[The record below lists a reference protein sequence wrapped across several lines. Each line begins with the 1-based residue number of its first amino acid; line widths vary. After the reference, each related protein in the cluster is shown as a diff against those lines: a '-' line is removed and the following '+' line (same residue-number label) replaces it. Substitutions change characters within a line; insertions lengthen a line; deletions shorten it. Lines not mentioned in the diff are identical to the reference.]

1 MMKKLLTLLLFLCA
15 AVSQAQVINFPD
27 PNLKTALLNSPFV
40 MDLNDNFLT
49 SPDLDFSGEI
59 EIDEALQIGTIIL
72 EDANISNVSGM
83 EFFTNLKQVS
93 FARNQITDI
102 TPLQSLV
109 SLRQLSVQDNDIT
122 SVDLSAGFVLLD
134 DFNLNGNNNLTYLN
148 FSGCSSLQY
157 INTLNLNA
165 LSYFNINGC
174 SSIPS
179 ISIMSNV
186 LSFFDFTGC
195 TGMQNL
201 TIWNSQ
207 LTSLDFSNLNV
218 HSINLQDISQV
229 SSITFGNNPNLSNLN
244 IFGSA
249 ATTIDVSNLP
259 ALSSFWCGNHPSLQ
273 AILAKNGANESFV
286 LSNNPN
292 LNFVCVDDSQV
303 DAVRTYLDGNSMAN
317 VACSSYCSFTPG
329 GNYNTIT
336 GVARFDGNS
345 NGCDAVD
352 LAPNNIRFN
361 ISDGPN
367 TGASFSNNAGNYTFY
382 TQTGNFT
389 VTPSVEHPTFFNFS
403 PASATIP
410 FVNNNNNIAT
420 QNFCITA
427 NGVHS
432 DVEMTISPV
441 TPARPG
447 FDAVYQLSYKNN
459 GNKTETVFLN
469 FGYDESRMDFVSA
482 TATPTGSGPGALGF
496 TIFNLRPF
504 ENGSVLVTLNVNAP
518 TDTPAV
524 NVGDVLS
531 FTSFIDVS
539 VDENWADNSFPY
551 NQTVVGSF
559 DPNDITCLEGNVA
572 PVSSIGNYLH
582 YAINFENTGTDFAE
596 NIVVKMIV
604 DPAQFN
610 LASLQLINAS
620 HAADVKIS
628 GNVVEFVFKQIYL
641 NIGGHGHI
649 LLKLKTNAGLTVGSV
664 VSRRAD
670 IYFDYNLPVDTGLA
684 NTTFQLLSKDQF
696 AIDPSVTV
704 SPNPT
709 NGVFNVKAGS
719 MIESVALYDLQGRIV
734 ATHLLGETAAAID
747 ISAYANGIYF
757 AKVKTANGSQI
768 QKLVKR

>member
-59 EIDEALQIGTIIL
+59 EISEALQIGTIMV
-72 EDANISNVSGM
+72 ENANISDLSGM
-83 EFFTNLKQVS
+83 EFFASLKS
-93 FARNQITDI
+93 FSCAGNQITSLA
-102 TPLQSLV
+102 PLQNMV
-109 SLRQLSVQDNDIT
+109 SLQILSVANNQIT
-122 SVDLSAGFVLLD
+122 SIDLSAGFTQLT
-134 DFNLNGNNNLTYLN
+134 DFDFSGNTVTSLNL
-148 FSGCSSLQY
+148 SGCSALTY
-157 INTLNLNA
+157 IDPLVTANLV
-165 LSYFNINGC
+165 YFNIRNC
-174 SSIPS
+174 ASITTF
-179 ISIMSNV
+179 NV
-186 LSFFDFTGC
+186 TSPGLAFIDFTGC
-195 TGMQNL
+195 TALNNL
-201 TIWNSQ
+201 TIWDSQ
-207 LTSLDFSNLNV
+207 LTALDFSNLNCQWI
-218 HSINLQDISQV
+218 SLQNNAQLA
-229 SSITFGNNPNLSNLN
+229 SITFGNSPGLGSVS
-244 IFGSA
+244 IMGSA
-249 ATTIDVSNLP
+249 ITTLDFSGLSGLASVWSSN
-259 ALSSFWCGNHPSLQ
+259 NLQ
-273 AILAKNGANESFV
+273 LQTIFAKNGVEESFIFA
-286 LSNNPN
+286 NCPN
-292 LNFVCVDDSQV
+292 VAFICVDDSQI
-303 DAVRTYLDGNSMAN
+303 DLVRSQLNSASMFN
-317 VACSSYCSFTPG
+317 TACSSYCSFTPG
-329 GNYNTIT
+329 GNYNTIAGT
-336 GVARFDGNS
+336 VRFDSNN
-345 NGCDAVD
+345 NGCDATD
-352 LAPNNIRFN
+352 ITPNNIRVN
-361 ISDGPN
+361 ITGGAED
-367 TGASFSNNAGNYTFY
+367 GASFLNNSGGYTFY
-382 TQTGNFT
+382 TGAGNFNI
-389 VTPSVEHPTFFNFS
+389 TPMAEHPTFFNFS

-410 FVNNNNNIAT
+410 FANSDNNIAT

-432 DVEMTISPV
+432 DVEMTISPF

-482 TATPTGSGPGALGF
+482 TVAPTGSGPGALGF

-524 NVGDVLS
+524 NVGDVLA
-531 FTSFIDVS
+531 FTSFIDVTT
-539 VDENWADNSFPY
+539 DENWADNSFPY
-551 NQTVVGSF
+551 SQTVVGSF

-572 PVSSIGNYLH
+572 PVSTIGNYLH

-596 NIVVKMIV
+596 NIVVKMVV

-610 LASLQLINAS
+610 LGSLQLLNAS

-684 NTTFQLLSKDQF
+684 NTTFQLLAKDEF
-696 AIDPSVTV
+696 AIDQSVVV

-709 NGVFNVKAGS
+709 SGVFSVKASS
-719 MIESVALYDLQGRIV
+719 MIQSVALYDLQGRIV
-734 ATHLLGETAAAID
+734 ATHLLGETAATID

-757 AKVKTANGSQI
+757 VKVKTENGSQI
-768 QKLVKR
+768 QKLVKK

>member
-1 MMKKLLTLLLFLCA
+1 MMKKLLTFLFCLCA
-15 AVSQAQVINFPD
+15 AVLPAQVINFPD

-59 EIDEALQIGTIIL
+59 EIDEALQIGTIMV
-72 EDANISNVSGM
+72 ENANIADLSGM
-83 EFFTNLKQVS
+83 EFFGNLRS
-93 FARNQITDI
+93 FSCSGNQIVSI
-102 TPLQSLV
+102 VPLQNLT
-109 SLRQLSVQDNDIT
+109 SLRQLFVTNNQIVSI
-122 SVDLSAGFVLLD
+122 DLSAGFTQLT
-134 DFNLNGNNNLTYLN
+134 DFDFAGNTVDYLN
-148 FSGCSSLQY
+148 LSGCSALTY
-157 INTLNLNA
+157 ISPTDTANLV
-165 LSYFNINGC
+165 YFNIRNC
-174 SSIPS
+174 ASLTTF
-179 ISIMSNV
+179 NV
-186 LSFFDFTGC
+186 TSGALIFIDFAGC
-195 TGMQNL
+195 TQLNNL
-201 TIWNSQ
+201 TIWNSHL
-207 LTSLDFSNLNV
+207 LTIDFSNLNV
-218 HSINLQDISQV
+218 QTINLQDNSQIT
-229 SSITFGNNPNLSNLN
+229 SITFGNNPNLSSLN
-244 IFGSA
+244 IFGSPI
-249 ATTIDVSNLP
+249 TEIDVSSLS
-259 ALSSFWCGNHPSLQ
+259 ALNSFWCANHPLLQ
-273 AILAKNGANESFV
+273 TIYAKNGANESFV
-286 LSNNPN
+286 LGNNPN
-292 LNFVCVDDSQV
+292 LNFICVDDSQV
-303 DAVRTYLDGNSMAN
+303 DAVRAFLDGNSMAN

-336 GVARFDGNS
+336 GVARFDGNT
-345 NGCDAVD
+345 NGCDAAD

-367 TGASFSNNAGNYTFY
+367 TGASFSNNTGNYTFY

-389 VTPSVEHPTFFNFS
+389 ITPSVEHPTFFNFS

-482 TATPTGSGPGALGF
+482 SAIPNGSGPGALGF

-504 ENGSVLVTLNVNAP
+504 ENGSVLVTMHVNAP

-551 NQTVVGSF
+551 SQTVVGSF
-559 DPNDITCLEGNVA
+559 DPNDITCLEGSVA
-572 PVSSIGNYLH
+572 PVSAIGNYLH
-582 YAINFENTGTDFAE
+582 YAINFENTGTDSAE
-596 NIVVKMIV
+596 NIVVKMVV

-610 LASLQLINAS
+610 LGSLQLINAS

-649 LLKLKTNAGLTVGSV
+649 LLKLKTNAGLAVGSV

-696 AIDPSVTV
+696 EIDQSVAV
-704 SPNPT
+704 SPNPSS
-709 NGVFNVKAGS
+709 GVFNVKASS

-734 ATHLLGETAAAID
+734 ATHLLGESNATID

-757 AKVKTANGSQI
+757 VKVKTANGSQI
-768 QKLVKR
+768 QKLVKK

>member
-1 MMKKLLTLLLFLCA
+1 MMKKLLTLLLVLYA

-59 EIDEALQIGTIIL
+59 EISEALQIGTIMV
-72 EDANISNVSGM
+72 ENANISDLSGM
-83 EFFTNLKQVS
+83 EFFANLKQFS
-93 FARNQITDI
+93 CAGNQIT
-102 TPLQSLV
+102 TLAPLENMVSLQQLYTANNQLV
-109 SLRQLSVQDNDIT
+109 SVN
-122 SVDLSAGFVLLD
+122 LSAGFTQLTDFDFAGNTLD
-134 DFNLNGNNNLTYLN
+134 YLNLAGCSALTYIDPLGTSN
-148 FSGCSSLQY
+148 LVYFNIRNCSSLTTF
-157 INTLNLNA
+157 NVTSPA
-165 LSYFNINGC
+165 LVFI
-174 SSIPS
+174 
-179 ISIMSNV
+179 
-186 LSFFDFTGC
+186 DFTGC
-195 TGMQNL
+195 TALNNL
-201 TIWNSQ
+201 TIWDSHLFNM
-207 LTSLDFSNLNV
+207 DFTNV
-218 HSINLQDISQV
+218 SCQTINLQGNLGVISM
-229 SSITFGNNPNLSNLN
+229 TFGNNPNLSNLN
-244 IFGSA
+244 ILGSSME
-249 ATTIDVSNLP
+249 TLDVSGLP
-259 ALSSFWCGNHPSLQ
+259 ALSSFWCANNPNLQ
-273 AILAKNGANESFV
+273 TIYAKNGANESFV
-286 LSNNPN
+286 LGNNPN

-329 GNYNTIT
+329 GNYNTIA
-336 GVARFDGNS
+336 GNMKFDVNN
-345 NGCDAVD
+345 NGCDAGD
-352 LAPNNIRFN
+352 ITPNNIRVN
-361 ISDGPN
+361 ITDGTN
-367 TGASFSNNAGNYTFY
+367 TGASFTSNTGNYTFY

-403 PASATIP
+403 PQWAAVP
-410 FVNNNNNIAT
+410 FPNNNNNT
-420 QNFCITA
+420 VVEDFCITA

-482 TATPTGSGPGALGF
+482 SAIPNGSGPGALGF

-504 ENGSVLVTLNVNAP
+504 ENGNVLVTMHVNAP

-551 NQTVVGSF
+551 SQTVVGSF
-559 DPNDITCLEGNVA
+559 DPNDITCLEGSVA
-572 PVSSIGNYLH
+572 PVSAIGNYLH
-582 YAINFENTGTDFAE
+582 YAINFENTGTDSAE
-596 NIVVKMIV
+596 NIVVKMVV

-610 LASLQLINAS
+610 LGSLQLINAS

-649 LLKLKTNAGLTVGSV
+649 LLKLKTNAGLAVGSV

-696 AIDPSVTV
+696 EIDQSVAV
-704 SPNPT
+704 SPNPSS
-709 NGVFNVKAGS
+709 GVFNVKASS

-734 ATHLLGETAAAID
+734 ATHLLGESNATID

-757 AKVKTANGSQI
+757 VKVKTANGSQI
-768 QKLVKR
+768 QKLVKK

>member
-1 MMKKLLTLLLFLCA
+1 MMKKLLTLLLVLSA

-49 SPDLDFSGEI
+49 SPDLDFSGDI
-59 EIDEALQIGTIIL
+59 EIDEALQIGTIIV
-72 EDANISNVSGM
+72 ENANISDLSGM
-83 EFFTNLKQVS
+83 EFFANLKQFS
-93 FARNQITDI
+93 CADNQIT
-102 TPLQSLV
+102 TLAPLQNMV
-109 SLRQLSVQDNDIT
+109 SLQQLYTANNQLV
-122 SVDLSAGFVLLD
+122 SVDLSAGFTQLTDFDFAGNTLD
-134 DFNLNGNNNLTYLN
+134 YLNLEGCSALTYINPMATANLVYFN
-148 FSGCSSLQY
+148 IRNCSSLTTF
-157 INTLNLNA
+157 NVTSPA
-165 LSYFNINGC
+165 LVFI
-174 SSIPS
+174 
-179 ISIMSNV
+179 
-186 LSFFDFTGC
+186 DFTGC
-195 TGMQNL
+195 TALNNL
-201 TIWNSQ
+201 TIWDSH
-207 LTSLDFSNLNV
+207 LITMDFTNV
-218 HSINLQDISQV
+218 SCQTINLQGNLGVISM
-229 SSITFGNNPNLSNLN
+229 TFGNNPNLSNLN
-244 IFGSA
+244 IFGSSME
-249 ATTIDVSNLP
+249 TLDVSGLP
-259 ALSSFWCGNHPSLQ
+259 VLSSFWCANNPNLKT
-273 AILAKNGANESFV
+273 IYAKNGANESFV
-286 LSNNPN
+286 LGNNPN
-292 LNFVCVDDSQV
+292 LEFVCVDDSQV
-303 DAVRTYLDGNSMAN
+303 DAVRTYLDGNSLAN

-336 GVARFDGNS
+336 GIARFDGNS
-345 NGCDAVD
+345 NGCDAAD
-352 LAPNNIRFN
+352 LTPNNIRFN

-367 TGASFSNNAGNYTFY
+367 TGASFTNNTGNYTFY

-410 FVNNNNNIAT
+410 FANNNNNIAT

-482 TATPTGSGPGALGF
+482 SVAPTGSGPGALGF

-504 ENGSVLVTLNVNAP
+504 ENGSVLVTLNINAP

-524 NVGDVLS
+524 NVGDVLP

-551 NQTVVGSF
+551 SQTVVGSF

-596 NIVVKMIV
+596 NIVVKMVV

-610 LASLQLINAS
+610 LGSLQLINAS

-649 LLKLKTNAGLTVGSV
+649 LLKLKTNAALNLGSV

-684 NTTFQLLSKDQF
+684 NTTFQLLAKDQF
-696 AIDPSVTV
+696 AIDQSVVV

-709 NGVFNVKAGS
+709 SGVFNVKASS
-719 MIESVALYDLQGRIV
+719 MIQSVAVYDLQGRIV
-734 ATHLLGETAAAID
+734 ATHLLGETAAAIN
-747 ISAYANGIYF
+747 ISAYANGVYF
-757 AKVKTANGSQI
+757 VKVKTANGSQV
-768 QKLVKR
+768 QKLVKK

>member
-1 MMKKLLTLLLFLCA
+1 MMKKLLTLLLVLCA

-40 MDLNDNFLT
+40 MDVNDNFLT
-49 SPDLDFSGEI
+49 SPDLDFSGDI
-59 EIDEALQIGTIIL
+59 EIDEALQIGTIIV
-72 EDANISNVSGM
+72 ENANISDLSGM
-83 EFFTNLKQVS
+83 EFFASLKS
-93 FARNQITDI
+93 FSCAGNQITSLA
-102 TPLQSLV
+102 PLQNMV
-109 SLRQLSVQDNDIT
+109 SLQILSVANNQIT
-122 SVDLSAGFVLLD
+122 SIDLSSGFTQLT
-134 DFNLNGNNNLTYLN
+134 DFDFSGNTVTSLNL
-148 FSGCSSLQY
+148 SGCS
-157 INTLNLNA
+157 A
-165 LSYFNINGC
+165 LSYIDPMVTANLVYFNIHNC
-174 SSIPS
+174 ASITTF
-179 ISIMSNV
+179 NV
-186 LSFFDFTGC
+186 TSPGLAFIDFTGC
-195 TGMQNL
+195 IALNNL
-201 TIWNSQ
+201 TIWDSQ
-207 LTSLDFSNLNV
+207 LTALDFSTLNCQWI
-218 HSINLQDISQV
+218 SLQNNNQL
-229 SSITFGNNPNLSNLN
+229 SSITLGNNPGLGSLSVM
-244 IFGSA
+244 GSA
-249 ATTIDVSNLP
+249 ITTLDLSGLSGLGSVWCSN
-259 ALSSFWCGNHPSLQ
+259 NLQ
-273 AILAKNGANESFV
+273 LQTVFAKNGANESFV
-286 LSNNPN
+286 FGNCPN
-292 LNFVCVDDSQV
+292 VSFVCVDDFQIDLVQSH
-303 DAVRTYLDGNSMAN
+303 LNSASMFN
-317 VACSSYCSFTPG
+317 TACSSYCSFTPG

-336 GVARFDGNS
+336 GVARFDGNT
-345 NGCDAVD
+345 NGCDAGD

-367 TGASFSNNAGNYTFY
+367 TGASFSSNTGNYTFY

-403 PASATIP
+403 PQWAVVP
-410 FVNNNNNIAT
+410 FPNNNNNTAVED
-420 QNFCITA
+420 FCITA

-469 FGYDESRMDFVSA
+469 FGYDESRMNFVSA
-482 TATPTGSGPGALGF
+482 SAVPNGSGPGALGF

-504 ENGSVLVTLNVNAP
+504 ENGSVLVTMHVNAP

-551 NQTVVGSF
+551 SQTVVGSF

-582 YAINFENTGTDFAE
+582 YAINFENTGTDSAE
-596 NIVVKMIV
+596 NIVVKMVV

-610 LASLQLINAS
+610 LGSLQMINAS
-620 HAADVKIS
+620 HAAEVKIS

-696 AIDPSVTV
+696 EIDQSVAV
-704 SPNPT
+704 SPNPS
-709 NGVFNVKAGS
+709 NGVFNVKASS

-734 ATHLLGETAAAID
+734 ATHLLGESNATID

-757 AKVKTANGSQI
+757 VEVKTANGSQI
-768 QKLVKR
+768 QKLVKK

>member
-1 MMKKLLTLLLFLCA
+1 MMKKLLTLLLVLSA

-27 PNLKTALLNSPFV
+27 PNLKTGLLNSPFV

-49 SPDLDFSGEI
+49 SPDLDFSGDI
-59 EIDEALQIGTIIL
+59 EIDEALQIGTIIV
-72 EDANISNVSGM
+72 ENANISDLSGM
-83 EFFTNLKQVS
+83 EFFANLKQFS
-93 FARNQITDI
+93 CADNQIT
-102 TPLQSLV
+102 TLAPLQNMV
-109 SLRQLSVQDNDIT
+109 SLQQLYTANNQLV
-122 SVDLSAGFVLLD
+122 SVDLSAGFTQLTDFDFAGNTLD
-134 DFNLNGNNNLTYLN
+134 YLNLEGCSALTYINPMATANLVYFN
-148 FSGCSSLQY
+148 IRNCSSLTTF
-157 INTLNLNA
+157 NVTSPA
-165 LSYFNINGC
+165 LVFI
-174 SSIPS
+174 
-179 ISIMSNV
+179 
-186 LSFFDFTGC
+186 DFTGC
-195 TGMQNL
+195 TALNNL
-201 TIWNSQ
+201 TIWDSH
-207 LTSLDFSNLNV
+207 LITMDFTNV
-218 HSINLQDISQV
+218 SCQTINLQGNLGVISM
-229 SSITFGNNPNLSNLN
+229 TFGNNPNLSNLN
-244 IFGSA
+244 IFGSSMEA
-249 ATTIDVSNLP
+249 LDVSGLP
-259 ALSSFWCGNHPSLQ
+259 VLSSFWCANNPNLKT
-273 AILAKNGANESFV
+273 IYAKNGANESFV
-286 LSNNPN
+286 LGNNPN
-292 LNFVCVDDSQV
+292 LEFVCVDDSQV
-303 DAVRTYLDGNSMAN
+303 DAVRTYLDGNSLAN

-336 GVARFDGNS
+336 GIARFDGNS
-345 NGCDAVD
+345 NGCDATD
-352 LAPNNIRFN
+352 LTPNNIRFN

-367 TGASFSNNAGNYTFY
+367 TGASFTNNTGNYTFY

-410 FVNNNNNIAT
+410 FANNNNNIAT

-482 TATPTGSGPGALGF
+482 SVAPTGSGPGALGF

-504 ENGSVLVTLNVNAP
+504 ENGSVLVTLNINAP

-524 NVGDVLS
+524 NVGDVLA

-551 NQTVVGSF
+551 SQTVVGSF

-572 PVSSIGNYLH
+572 PISSIGNYLH

-596 NIVVKMIV
+596 NIVVKMVV

-610 LASLQLINAS
+610 LGSLQLINAS

-649 LLKLKTNAGLTVGSV
+649 LLKLKTNAALNLGSV

-684 NTTFQLLSKDQF
+684 NTTFQLLAKDQF
-696 AIDPSVTV
+696 AIDQSVVV

-709 NGVFNVKAGS
+709 SGVFNVKASS
-719 MIESVALYDLQGRIV
+719 MIQSVAVYDLQGRIV
-734 ATHLLGETAAAID
+734 ATHLLGETAAAIN
-747 ISAYANGIYF
+747 ISAYANGVYF
-757 AKVKTANGSQI
+757 VKVKTANGSQV
-768 QKLVKR
+768 QKLVKK

>member
-1 MMKKLLTLLLFLCA
+1 MMKKLLTLLLILFA

-40 MDLNDNFLT
+40 MDVNDNSLV
-49 SPDLDFSGEI
+49 SPDLDFSGDI
-59 EIDEALQIGTIIL
+59 EFDEALQIGTIIV
-72 EDANISNVSGM
+72 DHANISDLSGM
-83 EFFTNLKQVS
+83 GFFTNLKQFS
-93 FARNQITDI
+93 CADNQIT
-102 TPLQSLV
+102 TLAPLQNMV
-109 SLRQLSVQDNDIT
+109 SLQQLYAMNNQIT
-122 SVDLSAGFVLLD
+122 AVDLSGGFTQLTDFDFAGNTLD
-134 DFNLNGNNNLTYLN
+134 YLN
-148 FSGCSSLQY
+148 LSGCSALTN
-157 INTLNLNA
+157 IDPLGTGNLV
-165 LSYFNINGC
+165 YFNIRNC
-174 SSIPS
+174 SSLTTFNVTS
-179 ISIMSNV
+179 SN
-186 LSFFDFTGC
+186 LSFIDFTGC
-195 TGMQNL
+195 TALNNL
-201 TIWNSQ
+201 TLWNSQ
-207 LTSLDFSNLNV
+207 LTALDFSNLNIQI
-218 HSINLQDISQV
+218 INLQDISQV

-244 IFGSA
+244 VFGSA
-249 ATTIDVSNLP
+249 ATNIDLSNLP
-259 ALSSFWCGNHPSLQ
+259 ALNSFWCGNNAQLQ
-273 AILAKNGANESFV
+273 TIFAKNGANESFV
-286 LSNNPN
+286 LYNNPN

-303 DAVRTYLDGNSMAN
+303 DAVRAYLDGNSLAN

-336 GVARFDGNS
+336 GVGRFDGNT
-345 NGCDAVD
+345 NGCDAGD

-367 TGASFSNNAGNYTFY
+367 TGASFSNNTGNYTFY

-482 TATPTGSGPGALGF
+482 TAAPTGSGAGALGF

-504 ENGSVLVTLNVNAP
+504 ENGSVLVTMHVNAP

-551 NQTVVGSF
+551 SQTVVGSF

-572 PVSSIGNYLH
+572 PVSAIGNYLH

-596 NIVVKMIV
+596 NIVVKMVV

-610 LASLQLINAS
+610 LGSLQLINAS

-684 NTTFQLLSKDQF
+684 NTTFQLLAKDEF
-696 AIDPSVTV
+696 AIDQSVAV

-709 NGVFNVKAGS
+709 SGVFNVKASS
-719 MIESVALYDLQGRIV
+719 MIQSVALYDLQGRIV
-734 ATHLLGETAAAID
+734 ATHLLGESNATID

-757 AKVKTANGSQI
+757 VKVKTANGSQI
-768 QKLVKR
+768 QKLVKK